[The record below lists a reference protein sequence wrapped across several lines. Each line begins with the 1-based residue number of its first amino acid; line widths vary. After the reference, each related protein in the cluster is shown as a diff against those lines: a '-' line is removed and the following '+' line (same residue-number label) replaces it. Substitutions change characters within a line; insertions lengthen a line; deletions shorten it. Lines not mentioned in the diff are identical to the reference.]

1 MKSPP
6 MYVGSLYFHYS
17 PLQYLCVR
25 CCSTHCNSWEKQKK
39 VPKNMTYLKNMEIFD
54 TKRGLKI
61 SAFLMNTV
69 KPNYEINTV
78 FYTYNLK
85 IYYIY

>member
-1 MKSPP
+1 
-6 MYVGSLYFHYS
+6 
-17 PLQYLCVR
+17 
-25 CCSTHCNSWEKQKK
+25 
-39 VPKNMTYLKNMEIFD
+39 MTYLKNMEIFD

-61 SAFLMNTV
+61 SAFLTNTV